1 MWVYLICFRRVRR
14 LSLYWKLRTKMWRWM
29 WILLGVWVVMFWNVE
44 CLFDP
49 FDDPLK
55 NDDEFTA
62 GALRHWT
69 WSRFEKKRD
78 GIVQTIMAV
87 ADQTGELPALV
98 GLAEVE
104 NRMVVSQLVR
114 KTLLEELGYGYVHR
128 ESPDE
133 RGIDVALLY
142 RKDCFRPLTVDSLRI
157 PGHVTR
163 DILYVK
169 MRRLS
174 QIGTHAGDLSH
185 RTPVPAQVVNDT
197 IGAAPSV
204 IPISDSSVSE
214 TSVVPVSDSLISPV
228 KGSSVIPGSDRESV
242 HVFVVHFPSKR
253 GGAKASD
260 GRRQAA
266 LGVLERAVDSLL
278 RIDPASRILVMGDFN
293 EAAITVAGLAAP
305 PFAATSTVVAAST
318 PAPPA
323 NVPGTIKYHG
333 RWEQIDHFFVSP
345 TMEGHMQIFAP
356 PFLLEDDP
364 AYLGTKPRRT
374 YIGPRYHDG
383 LSDHLPI
390 IFKAGD

>member
-14 LSLYWKLRTKMWRWM
+14 LSLYWKLRTMMWRWM
-29 WILLGVWVVMFWNVE
+29 WILLEVWVVMFWNVE

-114 KTLLEELGYGYVHR
+114 KTLLEELGYGYIHR

-142 RKDCFRPLTVDSLRI
+142 RKDCFRPLAVDSLRI
-157 PGHVTR
+157 PGIVTR

-204 IPISDSSVSE
+204 
-214 TSVVPVSDSLISPV
+214 SPV
-228 KGSSVIPGSDRESV
+228 NGSSVIPGSDRESV

-253 GGAKASD
+253 GGARASD
-260 GRRQAA
+260 GRRAAA

-293 EAAITVAGLAAP
+293 EAAVTVAGLAAP
-305 PFAATSTVVAAST
+305 PFAAPLAVPSTAVAAST
-318 PAPPA
+318 PAQSA
-323 NVPGTIKYHG
+323 APGTIKYHG

-345 TMEGHMQIFAP
+345 SMDGQMQIFAP

-364 AYLGTKPRRT
+364 AYLGSKPRRT
-374 YIGPRYHDG
+374 YVGPRYHGG

>member
-14 LSLYWKLRTKMWRWM
+14 LSLYWKLRTMMWRWM
-29 WILLGVWVVMFWNVE
+29 WILLEVWVVMFWNVE

-78 GIVQTIMAV
+78 GIAQTILAV
-87 ADQTGELPALV
+87 ADEAGELPALV

-157 PGHVTR
+157 SGHVTR

-174 QIGTHAGDLSH
+174 QIGTHAEDLSH

-204 IPISDSSVSE
+204 
-214 TSVVPVSDSLISPV
+214 SPV
-228 KGSSVIPGSDRESV
+228 NGSSVIPDSDRESV

-278 RIDPASRILVMGDFN
+278 RIDPASCILVMGDFN
-293 EAAITVAGLAAP
+293 EAAVTVAGLAAP
-305 PFAATSTVVAAST
+305 PFAALPAAQPTVVAAST
-318 PAPPA
+318 TTPPA
-323 NVPGTIKYHG
+323 AAPGTIKYHG

-345 TMEGHMQIFAP
+345 SMDGQMQIFAP

-364 AYLGTKPRRT
+364 AYLGSKPRRT
-374 YIGPRYHDG
+374 YVGPRYHGG

-390 IFKAGD
+390 FFKAGD

>member
-157 PGHVTR
+157 SGHVTR

-174 QIGTHAGDLSH
+174 QIGTHAEDLSH

-204 IPISDSSVSE
+204 
-214 TSVVPVSDSLISPV
+214 SPV
-228 KGSSVIPGSDRESV
+228 NGSSVIPGSDRESV
-242 HVFVVHFPSKR
+242 YVFVVHFPSKR

-278 RIDPASRILVMGDFN
+278 RIDPASCILVMGDFN
-293 EAAITVAGLAAP
+293 EAAVTVAGLAAP
-305 PFAATSTVVAAST
+305 PFAAPLAVPSTAVAAST
-318 PAPPA
+318 PAQSA
-323 NVPGTIKYHG
+323 APGTIKYHG

-345 TMEGHMQIFAP
+345 SMDGQMQIFAP

-364 AYLGTKPRRT
+364 AYLGSKPRRT
-374 YIGPRYHDG
+374 DVGPRYHGG

>member
-1 MWVYLICFRRVRR
+1 
-14 LSLYWKLRTKMWRWM
+14 MWRWM

-142 RKDCFRPLTVDSLRI
+142 RKDCFRQLAVDSLRI
-157 PGHVTR
+157 PGIVTR

-169 MRRLS
+169 MLPKI
-174 QIGTHAGDLSH
+174 Q
-185 RTPVPAQVVNDT
+185 
-197 IGAAPSV
+197 
-204 IPISDSSVSE
+204 
-214 TSVVPVSDSLISPV
+214 
-228 KGSSVIPGSDRESV
+228 IPGQAGNDVVSTDRESV

-293 EAAITVAGLAAP
+293 EAAITVSGLAAP
-305 PFAATSTVVAAST
+305 PFTAPLAVPSTADAAST

-364 AYLGTKPRRT
+364 AYLGSKPRRT
-374 YIGPRYHDG
+374 YVGPRYHGG

>member
-14 LSLYWKLRTKMWRWM
+14 LSLYWKLRTMMWRWM
-29 WILLGVWVVMFWNVE
+29 WILLEVWVVMFWNVE

-114 KTLLEELGYGYVHR
+114 KTLLEELGYGYIHR

-142 RKDCFRPLTVDSLRI
+142 RKDCFRPLAVDSLRI
-157 PGHVTR
+157 PGIVTR

-204 IPISDSSVSE
+204 
-214 TSVVPVSDSLISPV
+214 SPV
-228 KGSSVIPGSDRESV
+228 NGSSVIPGSDRESV

-253 GGAKASD
+253 GGARASD
-260 GRRQAA
+260 GRRAAA

-305 PFAATSTVVAAST
+305 PFAAPLAVPSTAVAAST
-318 PAPPA
+318 PAQSA
-323 NVPGTIKYHG
+323 APGTIKYHG

-345 TMEGHMQIFAP
+345 SMDGQMQIFAP

-364 AYLGTKPRRT
+364 AYLGSKPRRT
-374 YIGPRYHDG
+374 YVGPRYHGG

>member
-29 WILLGVWVVMFWNVE
+29 WILLEVWVVMFWNVE

-114 KTLLEELGYGYVHR
+114 KTLLEELGYGYIHR

-157 PGHVTR
+157 SGHVTR

-185 RTPVPAQVVNDT
+185 RTLVPAQVVNDT

-204 IPISDSSVSE
+204 
-214 TSVVPVSDSLISPV
+214 SPV
-228 KGSSVIPGSDRESV
+228 NGSSVIPGSDRESV

-253 GGAKASD
+253 GGARASD
-260 GRRQAA
+260 GRRAA
-266 LGVLERAVDSLL
+266 AKGVLERAVDSLL
-278 RIDPASRILVMGDFN
+278 RIDPASCILVMGDFN
-293 EAAITVAGLAAP
+293 EAAVTVAGLAAP
-305 PFAATSTVVAAST
+305 PFAAPLAVPSTAVAAST
-318 PAPPA
+318 PAQSA
-323 NVPGTIKYHG
+323 APGTIKYHG

-345 TMEGHMQIFAP
+345 SMDGQMQIFAP

-364 AYLGTKPRRT
+364 AYLGSKPRRT
-374 YIGPRYHDG
+374 YIGPRYHGG

>member
-62 GALRHWT
+62 SALRHWT

-157 PGHVTR
+157 SGHVTR

-174 QIGTHAGDLSH
+174 QIGTHAEDLSH

-204 IPISDSSVSE
+204 
-214 TSVVPVSDSLISPV
+214 SPV
-228 KGSSVIPGSDRESV
+228 NGSSVIPDSDRESV

-253 GGAKASD
+253 GGAKASE
-260 GRRQAA
+260 GRRAA
-266 LGVLERAVDSLL
+266 AKGVLERAVDSLL
-278 RIDPASRILVMGDFN
+278 RIDPASCILVMGDFN
-293 EAAITVAGLAAP
+293 EAAVTVAGLAAP
-305 PFAATSTVVAAST
+305 PFAAPLAVPSTAVAAST
-318 PAPPA
+318 PAQSA
-323 NVPGTIKYHG
+323 APGTIKYHG

-345 TMEGHMQIFAP
+345 SMDGQMQIFAP

-364 AYLGTKPRRT
+364 AYLGSKPRRT
-374 YIGPRYHDG
+374 DVGPRYHGG